1 MMASFPKK
9 LSEITGFLQRS
20 PVSLTNA
27 HRDGRINSAH
37 HEDQIVEHLRNN
49 GFDKNYFST
58 SEDLD
63 LSNRC
68 WFDILVKDGDRVHP
82 VNIKTS
88 SHKSAD
94 NACNFLALNWA
105 LTDIDIEFSATPHA
119 GRDTR
124 NFVSWAQGNRGYSER
139 DYYFISVNKNNTEEV
154 ILNSIKRMP
163 EVSSN
168 PNNLPFQVCW
178 ENNKHSIE
186 RTNKEAVEYYMSILK
201 ESFEKDWRMNLA
213 EYLLE

>member
-1 MMASFPKK
+1 MQGFPKK
-9 LSEITGFLQRS
+9 LKNITDFLQS
-20 PVSLTNA
+20 NPVTLTNA

-37 HEDQIVEHLRNN
+37 HEDQIVDHLRAH
-49 GFDKNYFST
+49 GFDKNCFLT

-68 WFDILVKDGDRVHP
+68 WFDILIKDGESVYP

-88 SHKSAD
+88 SHLSAD

-105 LTDIDIEFSATPHA
+105 LTNIDIEFSACPHA
-119 GRDTR
+119 GKDTR
-124 NFVSWAQGNRGYSER
+124 AFVTWAQGDREYSNR
-139 DYYFISVNKNNTEEV
+139 DYYFISVNKNKTEEV
-154 ILNSIKRMP
+154 ILNSIKKMP

-178 ENNKHSIE
+178 ENNKHYVE
-186 RTNKEAVEYYMSILK
+186 RTNEEAVEYYMSILK
-201 ESFEKDWRMNLA
+201 DSFRKDWRMNLA
-213 EYLLE
+213 EYLLG

>member
-1 MMASFPKK
+1 MIGFPKK
-9 LSEITGFLQRS
+9 LLEITEFLQNN

-37 HEDQIVEHLRNN
+37 HEDQIVEHLREN
-49 GFDKNYFST
+49 GFGEKYFLT
-58 SEDLD
+58 SEDLE

-68 WFDILVKDGDRVHP
+68 WFDFLTKDGDSVYP

-105 LTDIDIEFSATPHA
+105 LTDIDIDFSATPHA
-119 GRDTR
+119 GRDTKQ
-124 NFVSWAQGNRGYSER
+124 FLSWIKGNREASDR
-139 DYYFISVNKNNTEEV
+139 DYYFISVNKNDTTEV
-154 ILNSIKRMP
+154 ILNSVKKLP
-163 EVSSN
+163 SVCSN

-178 ENNKHSIE
+178 ENNKHYIE
-186 RTNKEAVEYYMSILK
+186 RTNKEALEYYMSILK